1 MSEGYPV
8 LREWIGHL
16 RHLPEDVRLMTYL
29 GFAKPAVEALVDEI
43 ITAASRL
50 DLQTRL
56 LRAIVST
63 EQIGTKR
70 EQLAGRQVLTAKT
83 VLGDFI
89 GWLSFIEMP
98 VELRPD
104 SRIERGA
111 KLFQAPPVIVPG
123 KLPQLPAQ
131 SLEHTRNYVGDWLV
145 ALTKIAEDNAGHSA
159 GREITPEQ
167 NEALGKVLATL
178 HASGAK

>member
-1 MSEGYPV
+1 
-8 LREWIGHL
+8 
-16 RHLPEDVRLMTYL
+16 
-29 GFAKPAVEALVDEI
+29 
-43 ITAASRL
+43 
-50 DLQTRL
+50 
-56 LRAIVST
+56 
-63 EQIGTKR
+63 
-70 EQLAGRQVLTAKT
+70 
-83 VLGDFI
+83 
-89 GWLSFIEMP
+89 
-98 VELRPD
+98 
-104 SRIERGA
+104 RGA